1 MIKDWQNVE
10 TIEMNAR
17 GENKKK
23 DELLLLVE
31 IIPVLSFVVL
41 ITVIVQADISIL
53 LLWTLLLFF
62 LGTCEIFMFTFY
74 MIGVT
79 WHFHKAYV
87 EKYEDILKGSQSN
100 QIQNSV
106 SY

>member
-1 MIKDWQNVE
+1 
-10 TIEMNAR
+10 MNAR

-53 LLWTLLLFF
+53 LL
-62 LGTCEIFMFTFY
+62 
-74 MIGVT
+74 
-79 WHFHKAYV
+79 
-87 EKYEDILKGSQSN
+87 
-100 QIQNSV
+100 
-106 SY
+106 